1 MKKIFI
7 AAHYNLNN
15 GDRAVLE
22 ATIQLLYGK
31 NYEIVVS
38 AFEKEKLIDKRFRT
52 VSWPI
57 SSKIKNKVYTLLIK
71 LKKTNL
77 LKLIYRLLIDKEY
90 LRELQS
96 SDIILI
102 SGGHHLTDI
111 LGEYTF
117 YLLGLN
123 YLIPIYESKDI
134 FLLPQ
139 SIGPIKKENQHVL
152 KTLIYIL
159 QNVKNIAYR
168 DKSSK
173 TFLEKLNITT
183 PITYIPD
190 IVYSINSRKLEKQE
204 KTVGIALYCN
214 YSKEK
219 ETLKEFVLSNLIL
232 LCQNLINRG
241 YKIRI
246 IPMEVKNTK
255 SDDRIVANKIISE
268 VTLINNNADICI
280 EEPKNNDILSIV
292 ELFSNK
298 DFILAYKTHSVVFSL
313 INLVPVVAIAYHPKS
328 IEFMESVNLK
338 EYAIEDRNA
347 TMESLNKLINKIIVN
362 KENIIVAEKD
372 GVEKNRKT
380 INNYISTIV
389 K

>member
-57 SSKIKNKVYTLLIK
+57 SSKIKNRIYTLLIK

-77 LKLIYRLLIDKEY
+77 LKLIYKLLVDKEY
-90 LRELQS
+90 LDELQN

-111 LGEYTF
+111 LGEHTF
-117 YLLGLN
+117 YQLGLN

-139 SIGPIKKENQHVL
+139 SIGPIKKENQHIL
-152 KTLIYIL
+152 ETLVNIL

-168 DKSSK
+168 DQSSK
-173 TFLEKLNITT
+173 MFLKELNITT
-183 PITYIPD
+183 PTTFVPD
-190 IVYSINSRKLEKQE
+190 IVYSINNRKLEKQE
-204 KTVGIALYCN
+204 KTIGIALYCN

-219 ETLKEFVLSNLIL
+219 ESLKKFVLDNLIL
-232 LCQNLINRG
+232 LCQNLTDKG

-255 SDDRIVANKIISE
+255 SDDRITANKIINKIKL
-268 VTLINNNADICI
+268 VNNHADICI
-280 EEPKNNDILSIV
+280 EEPKNNEILSIV

-313 INLVPVVAIAYHPKS
+313 INLVPCVAIAYHPKS

-347 TMESLNKLINKIIVN
+347 TMEALNELINKIIVN
-362 KENIIVAEKD
+362 EKNIIITEKA
-372 GVEKNRKT
+372 GIEKNRE
-380 INNYISTIV
+380 IISNYISTIV